1 MRAVIQRVSA
11 ATVTISGK
19 RVSEIGPG
27 LVVLLG
33 ISTAD
38 TPEDGAWL
46 VRKVANLRIFN
57 DGQGVMNRSVT
68 ETGGGVIVVSQ
79 FTLLASTKKGNR
91 PSYIGAARPE
101 TAIPLYEGFVE
112 ELERAL
118 GREVG
123 TGVFGADMKIDLCND
138 GPVTIVIDT
147 KLRE

>member
-1 MRAVIQRVSA
+1 
-11 ATVTISGK
+11 
-19 RVSEIGPG
+19 
-27 LVVLLG
+27 
-33 ISTAD
+33 
-38 TPEDGAWL
+38 
-46 VRKVANLRIFN
+46 
-57 DGQGVMNRSVT
+57 MNRSVT
-68 ETGGGVIVVSQ
+68 ETGGGAIVVSQ